1 MENLLRKGVKYVE
14 NYMKRN
20 GFITVYDYEDNDNTV
35 VEFAR
40 ICGGVTVESV
50 VITFNSNWRVISVR

>member
-1 MENLLRKGVKYVE
+1 MDLSLYAVC
-14 NYMKRN
+14 
-20 GFITVYDYEDNDNTV
+20 DYEDNDNTV

-40 ICGGVTVESV
+40 VCAGVTVESV

>member
-1 MENLLRKGVKYVE
+1 MENLLRKGVKYVA

-20 GFITVYDYEDNDNTV
+20 GFITVCDYEDNDNTV
-35 VEFAR
+35 VEFAKV
-40 ICGGVTVESV
+40 CGGVTVESV

>member
-1 MENLLRKGVKYVE
+1 MENLLRKGVKYVA

-20 GFITVYDYEDNDNTV
+20 GFITVCDYEDNDNTA

-40 ICGGVTVESV
+40 VCVGVTVESV

>member
-1 MENLLRKGVKYVE
+1 MENLLRKGVKYVA

-20 GFITVYDYEDNDNTV
+20 GFITVCDYEDNDNTV

-40 ICGGVTVESV
+40 VCAGVTVESV